1 MPDFGRWTSNG
12 GDPSLNEINRA
23 DKFFESLATKQS
35 VYSTDREEAELAFLL
50 SGWRDDVRDAAITA
64 PVTTRD
70 AVAALQSG
78 MARNRGPRRSFAVV
92 GSVAAAMLCIGG
104 FGTAVYGA
112 GPGDTLYGMRT
123 ALFGQSQVTRDD
135 QVELA
140 SAQLAQVQQLIDD
153 GQWQEAQDK
162 LVAVSTTVQDVGQVE
177 QKQQLVEQWNALT
190 YKVVEQDPAA
200 TLPQG
205 EPLPVLPSS
214 PLTWLPVPVVEATA
228 SSSTSTSSSD
238 ASVSSTTDS
247 SAPSEVPPSDGS
259 TTPTSAS
266 ASTTAG
272 PTSVSSPSSTPAAST
287 SPAPTTAVP
296 AAPPPPPPT
305 STAVPPTP
313 TTTTTTTTIT
323 AGTTITQA
331 PAAIAP
337 PPPTS
342 AAPPVVRATSTTVTS
357 PPPSPAP
364 PAVAPVEPTRP
375 ATTTPPVERP
385 VGEPAVTTTVL
396 PPS

>member
-50 SGWRDDVRDAAITA
+50 SGWRDDVRDAVITA

-70 AVAALQSG
+70 AVEALQGG
-78 MARNRGPRRSFAVV
+78 MARNRGPRRSFAVI